1 MAITSPPIMHIQLNG
16 SLHEI
21 ATETSVTDLLVSIG
35 LGAKPVVVEI
45 NEQAVFPRD
54 YPQTTIS
61 EGARIE
67 IVMLAAGG

>member
-1 MAITSPPIMHIQLNG
+1 MNIQLNG

-21 ATETSVTDLLVSIG
+21 ETAISVTDLLVSIG
-35 LGAKPVVVEI
+35 LGGKPVVVEI

-54 YPQTTIS
+54 YPRIIIG

-67 IVMLAAGG
+67 VVMLAAGG